1 MNIQAILSDKISA
14 AMLAA
19 GAPEGCDALVRQSAK
34 AQFGD
39 YQANGVMGAAKK
51 MGMPPRQLAEQIVSQ
66 RLLVMLP
73 RVLKN
78 LSVIK

>member
-14 AMLAA
+14 AMQAA
-19 GAPEGCDALVRQSAK
+19 GAPEGSDALVRQSAK

-51 MGMPPRQLAEQIVSQ
+51 WASIPDNWPS
-66 RLLVMLP
+66 
-73 RVLKN
+73 K
-78 LSVIK
+78 LSAI

>member
-19 GAPEGCDALVRQSAK
+19 GAPEDSDALVRQSAK

-39 YQANGVMGAAKK
+39 YQANGVMGAAKN
-51 MGMPPRQLAEQIVSQ
+51 GDSSATTG
-66 RLLVMLP
+66 
-73 RVLKN
+73 
-78 LSVIK
+78 